1 MKEKPA
7 KSDKQKCKSFQCP
20 ACDASF
26 SSAPT
31 LRRHKLDKHNKE
43 TEPIFLVDEEKG
55 IFVTAQDKSG
65 PRTIIHVSKSFTR
78 QVLDCE
84 VPSCREFMA
93 MAMGREC
100 IHLDRVKHFK
110 YHQPPPMLKT
120 TVIEEMFEKGLISST
135 TKQECT
141 NLSERATQDGTPCV
155 YPVFFD
161 EHGYSGSKVNFSVY
175 TSKVVSWSHF
185 GRTRVTLDTGSRKW
199 TCRCKGTK
207 RRMCVHIY
215 VSMCWTFQERRHLLH
230 DSDRDRDRDR
240 DVDFSSDTDNDLYSE
255 DMEPGHFEIENQISS
270 EQIKR
275 IVEYLCNC
283 KRLPPKLPG
292 ELQNNAANIPQKFS
306 PEETKCPYCPGPTP
320 PDLSEEKCVTK
331 NATVY
336 GILTVQKGL
345 SAEITV
351 FIFF

>member
-1 MKEKPA
+1 M
-7 KSDKQKCKSFQCP
+7 
-20 ACDASF
+20 
-26 SSAPT
+26 
-31 LRRHKLDKHNKE
+31 DKHNKE

-141 NLSERATQDGTPCV
+141 NLSERATQDGTSCV

-230 DSDRDRDRDR
+230 DSDRDRDR